1 MQHLNQCIGQ
11 IADPGDRENQR
22 KGHTYDDETQ
32 YHLGSGQQACVCNDP
47 ENRSPLPEQ
56 QNLKPTHTV
65 IPNAL
70 NVREGPGSDYNR
82 IGGVTAG
89 KEVIVV
95 DIIGEWS
102 KIVYGNGYGWVQWK
116 YLKLIV

>member
-1 MQHLNQCIGQ
+1 MTFLYRC
-11 IADPGDRENQR
+11 P
-22 KGHTYDDETQ
+22 K
-32 YHLGSGQQACVCNDP
+32 QQ
-47 ENRSPLPEQ
+47 E
-56 QNLKPTHTV
+56 LKPTHTV